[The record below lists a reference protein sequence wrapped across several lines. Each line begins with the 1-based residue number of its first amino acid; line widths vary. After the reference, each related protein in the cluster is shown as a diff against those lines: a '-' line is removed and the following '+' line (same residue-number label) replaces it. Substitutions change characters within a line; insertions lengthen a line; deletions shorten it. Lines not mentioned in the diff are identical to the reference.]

1 MTTPLGNESRSSILP
16 TKDTSSL
23 DSQPPDYNFAEEL
36 PFPDQV
42 GVRRGGSLDDV
53 ASAVSGIAFY
63 ADMIGF
69 GSPSTGLTS
78 NLPIKPYPMGVNYFT
93 KTPTKC
99 SNGAD
104 MWVYVNGIPKGD
116 LFGKKVSEALRR
128 LNLPNMQGLA
138 TGILEDARDGLNPT
152 PIANAVF
159 GTGYAKCKQV
169 TMPVGTH
176 TGSLKNIDGK
186 DLVRP
191 SFPGDIQYIGGRPH
205 QKRFVFD
212 KWLTK
217 EEWDKEH
224 QSASFCPDGSL
235 IANHDE
241 NDCQKPLMKTEGF
254 LGDGITVSEGSL
266 PAVLLVALAAALWLR
281 YKS

>member
-1 MTTPLGNESRSSILP
+1 MAAPMGNENRSSMLP
-16 TKDTSSL
+16 TQDTSSM
-23 DSQPPDYNFAEEL
+23 DSQPPDYSFADEL
-36 PFPDQV
+36 PFPDQI

-53 ASAVSGIAFY
+53 ASGVRGIAWY

-69 GSPSTGLTS
+69 GSPSTGMTD
-78 NLPIKPYPMGVNYFT
+78 NGFRPFPMGVNYFT

-116 LFGKKVSEALRR
+116 LFGKKVAEGLRR
-128 LNLPNMQGLA
+128 LKLPNLQGLA
-138 TGILEDARDGLNPT
+138 PGILEDARDGLNPI

-169 TMPVGTH
+169 ELPVGDH
-176 TGSLKNIDGK
+176 FGRLKNIDGK
-186 DLVRP
+186 EMVRP
-191 SFPGDIQYIGGRPH
+191 LFPGDIVMKDDPPRPY

-217 EEWDKEH
+217 DEWDKEN
-224 QSASFCPDGSL
+224 QSASYCPDGSL
-235 IANHDE
+235 IADHDE
-241 NDCQKPLMKTEGF
+241 NDCKKGMMKKEGF
-254 LGDGITVSEGSL
+254 SSVGTEGSL
-266 PAVLLVALAAALWLR
+266 PVAILLALAAALWVR
-281 YKS
+281 YTH

>member
-1 MTTPLGNESRSSILP
+1 MASPLGNETRSSLLP
-16 TKDTSSL
+16 TQDTSSM
-23 DSQPPDYNFAEEL
+23 DFQPPDYSFADEL

-42 GVRRGGSLDDV
+42 GVRRGGSLNDV

-69 GSPSTGLTS
+69 GSPSTGMTS
-78 NLPIKPYPMGVNYFT
+78 GLPIKPFPMGVNYFT
-93 KTPTKC
+93 RTSTRC

-116 LFGKKVSEALRR
+116 LFGQKVAEALRR
-128 LNLPNMQGLA
+128 LNLPNLQGLA
-138 TGILEDARDGLNPT
+138 PGILEDARDGLNPT

-169 TMPVGTH
+169 TLPVGDH
-176 TGSLKNIDGK
+176 FGRLKNVDGK
-186 DLVRP
+186 ELVRP
-191 SFPGDIQYIGGRPH
+191 SFPGDIKTVNGRPH
-205 QKRFVFD
+205 QSRFVFD

-217 EEWDKEH
+217 EEWDKEN

-235 IANHDE
+235 IANHQE
-241 NDCQKPLMKTEGF
+241 NDCKKPILKIEGF
-254 LGDGITVSEGSL
+254 TSSYQDTLL
-266 PAVLLVALAAALWLR
+266 PAAFFLALAAVLWTR
-281 YKS
+281 FSK

>member
-1 MTTPLGNESRSSILP
+1 MSAPMGNESRSSVLP
-16 TKDTSSL
+16 TQDTSSM
-23 DSQPPDYNFAEEL
+23 DSQPPDYSFADEL

-53 ASAVSGIAFY
+53 ASGVRGIAWY

-69 GSPSTGLTS
+69 GGPSTGMTRGGLE
-78 NLPIKPYPMGVNYFT
+78 PYPMGVNYFT
-93 KTPTKC
+93 RTPTKC

-116 LFGKKVSEALRR
+116 LFGKKVKESLRR
-128 LNLPNMQGLA
+128 LNLPNLQGLA
-138 TGILEDARDGLNPT
+138 PGILEDARDGLNPV

-169 TMPVGTH
+169 ELPVGDH
-176 TGSLKNIDGK
+176 FGRLKNIDGK
-186 DLVRP
+186 EMVRP
-191 SFPGDIQYIGGRPH
+191 LYPGDIKMVNGRPH

-217 EEWDKEH
+217 DEWDKEN
-224 QSASFCPDGSL
+224 QSATFCPDGSV
-235 IANHDE
+235 IADHDE
-241 NDCQKPLMKTEGF
+241 NNCKKAILKKEGF
-254 LGDGITVSEGSL
+254 TNRGVESSV
-266 PAVLLVALAAALWLR
+266 PVALLLALAAALWVR
-281 YKS
+281 FK